1 MSDKTFQDHSAHL
14 CPIQKKRIK
23 SESII
28 WSSKTIDGNK
38 AVNIYDILMIDIL
51 MISICFR
58 RRRQIFEHCLRSI

>member
-38 AVNIYDILMIDIL
+38 AVVKIDDINMFPKEKTNL
-51 MISICFR
+51 
-58 RRRQIFEHCLRSI
+58 